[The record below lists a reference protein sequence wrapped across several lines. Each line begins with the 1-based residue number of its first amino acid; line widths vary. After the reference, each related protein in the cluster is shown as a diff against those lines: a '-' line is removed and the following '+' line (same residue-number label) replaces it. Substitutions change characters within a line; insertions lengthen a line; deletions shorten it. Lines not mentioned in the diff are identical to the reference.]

1 MLQLE
6 WGLKWV
12 AELQVVPD
20 YILQRGVVVVVV
32 MGFLRQV
39 EAECEPGQ
47 VFTPVI
53 STEPANQAPWKA
65 EVGRVRVR
73 G

>member
-20 YILQRGVVVVVV
+20 YILQRG
-32 MGFLRQV
+32 GGGGGGHGIPKTSR
-39 EAECEPGQ
+39 
-47 VFTPVI
+47 
-53 STEPANQAPWKA
+53 S
-65 EVGRVRVR
+65 RV
-73 G
+73 